1 MIYLDNASTTRM
13 TEEVL
18 EEMMPYLKDEYG
30 NPGTTY
36 ELGRN
41 AKEAIEKARKRVA
54 DFMGADPKNIIFT
67 SGGTESNN
75 TIVRSFI
82 KTQNKMLISRIEHDS
97 ILRSAGITSDWCPTS
112 TDKIK
117 MLGVNEAGVIDMDE
131 FYKDIETGSF
141 GFVSVMYM
149 NNETGMI
156 QPVHDIYNLCKDKGI
171 WVHSDCVQAAGCLKL
186 NVGEFCDSASI
197 SAHKIHGPKGVGA
210 LYVKDLDRFPFSPM
224 IYGGHSQEFG
234 YRGGTENVPGIV
246 GLGKACDIINSN
258 EEITFSQ
265 IKSRKRLMWAV
276 MQKEFADVGLLDRLH
291 LNCDNLDQFGKT
303 LSVRIDGVDAETM
316 VILSSIDGVCISAG
330 SACRSSEQEPS
341 YVLTSMGLTDDQA
354 RNTIRVSVSKYTS
367 VGEIRDGASIIAKNA
382 LRLISMSNGI
392 V

>member
-13 TEEVL
+13 AEEVL

-36 ELGRN
+36 GLGRN
-41 AKEAIEKARKRVA
+41 AKEAVEKARERVA
-54 DFMGADPKNIIFT
+54 DFMGADPENIIFT

-75 TIVRSFI
+75 TIVKSFT
-82 KTQNKMLISRIEHDS
+82 KTQNKMLISR
-97 ILRSAGITSDWCPTS
+97 
-112 TDKIK
+112 
-117 MLGVNEAGVIDMDE
+117 MLGVNEAGIIDMDE

-156 QPVHDIYNLCKDKGI
+156 QPVRDIYNLCKDKGI

-186 NVGEFCDSASI
+186 DVGEFCDSASI

-276 MQKEFADVGLLDRLH
+276 MQKEFADVGLLDKLH

-392 V
+392 M